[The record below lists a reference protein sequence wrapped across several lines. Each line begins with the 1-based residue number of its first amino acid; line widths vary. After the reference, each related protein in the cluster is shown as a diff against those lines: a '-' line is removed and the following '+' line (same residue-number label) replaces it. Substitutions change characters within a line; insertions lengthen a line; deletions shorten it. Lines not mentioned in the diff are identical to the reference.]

1 MCNRLTNKWK
11 APLYNDQDTLN
22 ILLVMIIE
30 ITAKGIITPMTFVTG
45 TLIKMKDMISS
56 IVDLYK
62 EDKKEFWDIIFSIT
76 LIIATFYFMFWFFIP
91 TFAYDM

>member
-1 MCNRLTNKWK
+1 MFNRLTNKWK

-22 ILLVMIIE
+22 VFLVMIIE

-45 TLIKMKDMISS
+45 TLIKMKDMIKL
-56 IVDLYK
+56 IIEVYK
-62 EDKKEFWDIIFSIT
+62 EDKKEFWESIFSMI
-76 LIIATFYFMFWFFIP
+76 LIAATFYFMFWFFIP